1 MEVHIV
7 VKGDTL
13 WKIARQY
20 GIPFEDLKRV
30 NAHLANPDY
39 IVPGMKIFLPK
50 RQHNAEHPEKGKGP
64 VTPHPPKGTKPSPPI
79 PVPKPPT
86 SKPPTPKPIPVP
98 IPPAPAPRPP
108 TPKPPT
114 PRPPA
119 PTPRPPT
126 PVPPSKPTPPPPPA
140 VQPTVPAPIPLPT
153 PTPTP
158 TPMPMPMHPPQTFAH
173 PMIGIPCG
181 WMPIFDADCFPFMHS
196 GQIQAMPRQEQ
207 PMHHAPLPST
217 QFPMYEQES
226 PIFSGQGPA
235 TSPLEIPMVE
245 GWQLLESPDF
255 MFEET
260 AEMVMQPAAEY
271 SPEYMYEESPEID
284 LKPSAP
290 CPPGPGYV
298 PQAISPAVQ
307 GQWNPG
313 QFGYPAMPQPGY
325 HQGCGC
331 EGQHQQHRQQ
341 MMVPI
346 FYGHP
351 CNCPSCMQQATPY
364 SGMPPNQGSNW
375 FGAY

>member
-126 PVPPSKPTPPPPPA
+126 PVPPSKPTPPKPAPPPA

-153 PTPTP
+153 PTPT
-158 TPMPMPMHPPQTFAH
+158 PMPMHPPQTFAH

-284 LKPSAP
+284 LQPSAP

-331 EGQHQQHRQQ
+331 EGQHQHHRQQ

>member
-1 MEVHIV
+1 
-7 VKGDTL
+7 
-13 WKIARQY
+13 
-20 GIPFEDLKRV
+20 
-30 NAHLANPDY
+30 
-39 IVPGMKIFLPK
+39 
-50 RQHNAEHPEKGKGP
+50 
-64 VTPHPPKGTKPSPPI
+64 
-79 PVPKPPT
+79 
-86 SKPPTPKPIPVP
+86 
-98 IPPAPAPRPP
+98 
-108 TPKPPT
+108 
-114 PRPPA
+114 
-119 PTPRPPT
+119 
-126 PVPPSKPTPPPPPA
+126 
-140 VQPTVPAPIPLPT
+140 
-153 PTPTP
+153 
-158 TPMPMPMHPPQTFAH
+158 
-173 PMIGIPCG
+173 
-181 WMPIFDADCFPFMHS
+181 MPIFDADCFPFMHS

-284 LKPSAP
+284 LQPSAP